1 MLKVHDS
8 TIKKRMNRFGRVKAG
23 EDTVT
28 EKDMTAQ
35 LRKTCV
41 TMSFRQMRP
50 KWRFLTVMHSVVF
63 IEKLHRAAG
72 DDCGLF
78 CSHRAWAPCS
88 L

>member
-35 LRKTCV
+35 LRKLQQAHKTCV

-50 KWRFLTVMHSVVF
+50 
-63 IEKLHRAAG
+63 
-72 DDCGLF
+72 
-78 CSHRAWAPCS
+78 
-88 L
+88 